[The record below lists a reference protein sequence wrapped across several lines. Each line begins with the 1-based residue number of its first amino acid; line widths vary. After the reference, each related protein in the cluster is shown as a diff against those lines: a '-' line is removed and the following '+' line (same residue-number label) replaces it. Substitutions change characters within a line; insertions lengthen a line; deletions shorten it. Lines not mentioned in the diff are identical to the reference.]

1 VSRRVQF
8 DQYGPADVLHIVDV
22 PRPTAGDAQILV
34 RVAAA
39 GINPGE
45 IAIRN
50 GALEQMFPATFPSG
64 QGSDFA
70 GRVVEVGSGVTGFAP
85 GDEVI
90 GWSDS
95 RSAQADYVLSDP
107 GHLTAKPPALDWIR
121 AGALWA
127 IGVTSFSAVR
137 AVALRPGEVVAVS
150 AAAGGVGGLAAQL
163 ARRAGARVLGI
174 ASPASAGRLR
184 AIGVEPV
191 AYGDGLADRL
201 RSLAPDG
208 IDAFIDTHGDGYV
221 DLAVALGVAPGR
233 IDTIIDFAAA
243 QRHATKTDASPQA
256 STPEVLATMAD
267 HVAWGRLTMPIA
279 AIYPLEQVRDA
290 YTELAG
296 GHVDG
301 KIVLSTE
308 IPAAAPP
315 LRKRHNP
322 MTQAS
327 AATVEI
333 PKESP
338 QLAPRSPRGD

>member
-1 VSRRVQF
+1 VQF
-8 DQYGPADVLHIVDV
+8 DHYGPASVLRVVDV
-22 PRPTAGDAQILV
+22 PRLTPGHGQVLV

-50 GALEQMFPATFPSG
+50 GAMEQMFPATFPSG

-70 GRVVEVGSGVTGFAP
+70 GRVVEAGPGVTGFAP
-85 GDEVI
+85 GDEVL
-90 GWSDS
+90 GWSDT
-95 RSAQADYVLSDP
+95 RSAQADYVVSDRQ
-107 GHLTAKPPALDWIR
+107 HLTAKPPALDWIR

-137 AVALRPGEVVAVS
+137 AVAVQPGEVVAVS

-163 ARRAGARVLGI
+163 ARQAGARVLGI
-174 ASPASAGRLR
+174 ASAASAGRLR
-184 AIGVEPV
+184 AVGIEPV
-191 AYGDGLADRL
+191 AYGDGLTDRL

-221 DLAVALGVAPGR
+221 DLAVTLGVTPDR
-233 IDTIIDFAAA
+233 INTIIDFAAA
-243 QRHATKTDASPQA
+243 QRHGTKTDASPQA
-256 STPEVLATMAD
+256 STPDILATMAE

-279 AIYPLEQVRDA
+279 AIYPLEQVQGA

-296 GHVDG
+296 GHVYG

-308 IPAAAPP
+308 MTADTPP
-315 LRKRHNP
+315 LH
-322 MTQAS
+322 S
-327 AATVEI
+327 
-333 PKESP
+333 
-338 QLAPRSPRGD
+338 

>member
-1 VSRRVQF
+1 MSRRVQF
-8 DQYGPADVLHIVDV
+8 DYYGQASVLSVVDV
-22 PRPTAGDAQILV
+22 PRLTPGHGQVLV

-50 GALEQMFPATFPSG
+50 GAMEQMFPATFPSG

-70 GRVVEVGSGVTGFAP
+70 GRVVEAGPGVTGFAP
-85 GDEVI
+85 GDEVL
-90 GWSDS
+90 GWSDT
-95 RSAQADYVLSDP
+95 RSAQADYVVSDRQ
-107 GHLTAKPPALDWIR
+107 HLTAKPPALDWIR

-137 AVALRPGEVVAVS
+137 AVAVQPGEVVAVS

-163 ARRAGARVLGI
+163 ARQAGARVLGI
-174 ASPASAGRLR
+174 ASAASAGRLR
-184 AIGVEPV
+184 AVGIEPV
-191 AYGDGLADRL
+191 AYGDGLTDRL

-221 DLAVALGVAPGR
+221 DLAVTLGVTPDR
-233 IDTIIDFAAA
+233 INTIIDFAAA
-243 QRHATKTDASPQA
+243 QRHGTKTDASPQA
-256 STPEVLATMAD
+256 STPDILATMAE

-279 AIYPLEQVRDA
+279 AIYPLEQVQDA

-296 GHVDG
+296 GHVYG

-308 IPAAAPP
+308 MTADTPP
-315 LRKRHNP
+315 LH
-322 MTQAS
+322 S
-327 AATVEI
+327 
-333 PKESP
+333 
-338 QLAPRSPRGD
+338 